1 MLMSSAVGC
10 IRISELLSRKP
21 SRHLGRTVSPLPTP
35 LSHNPVPT
43 RILSRAPPRSQG
55 KQVLTTRMNWLDPP
69 VEPPNLPEPQDQE
82 APSENNLNYWA
93 ARLLPLHDPTPG
105 YSTPTPERNVDLGGE
120 EKEVVFVTCNRV
132 GTEEGMS
139 YINQR

>member
-1 MLMSSAVGC
+1 M
-10 IRISELLSRKP
+10 
-21 SRHLGRTVSPLPTP
+21 
-35 LSHNPVPT
+35 
-43 RILSRAPPRSQG
+43 
-55 KQVLTTRMNWLDPP
+55 LTTRMNWLDPP

-105 YSTPTPERNVDLGGE
+105 YSTPTPERNVELGGE
-120 EKEVVFVTCNRV
+120 EKEVVFVSCNRV

-139 YINQR
+139 YQK

>member
-1 MLMSSAVGC
+1 MLMSSAVGRV
-10 IRISELLSRKP
+10 RISKLLSRKS
-21 SRHLGRTVSPLPTP
+21 SRHLGRTVSPLLTP
-35 LSHNPVPT
+35 SLVSITIGPSRVPN
-43 RILSRAPPRSQG
+43 RGAR

-139 YINQR
+139 YLHQS